1 MSFSSLRAGST
12 ETLWINVS
20 ADVKPGIYQGKVLAL
35 KQSVYA
41 VLDVAIA
48 VPD

>member
-1 MSFSSLRAGST
+1 VRPGST
-12 ETLWINVS
+12 QTLWVNVS
-20 ADVKPGIYQGKVLAL
+20 PEVKPGIYQGKVLAL
-35 KQSVYA
+35 KNSIYA